1 MTADANLIDV
11 KGLKVSFRIPGG
23 SLSALRGVSFRIRPG
38 SIVAVVANLG
48 LAVTAPFVAEVE
60 LDGRLEFG

>member
-1 MTADANLIDV
+1 VAVSIDIND
-11 KGLKVSFRIPGG
+11 S
-23 SLSALRGVSFRIRPG
+23 G